1 MSPQPLSAIDGGAQ
15 EIVSREDLYRRAS
28 LLFDDLGMG
37 GTYFP
42 MFRDQIEANFSETA
56 IEAWEQ
62 AAKSSVHAIPL
73 IKRFAAVEGDTRKS
87 DTKGQG
93 RVSSVA
99 FPRMGG
105 VLHKAASKAG
115 VRSESV
121 IGAVELTVHAGYLAS
136 LLLFEGFGGRPIRAN
151 TEVVWNEWIPEA
163 YRAPDEGIEAIWGVA
178 AFQEFWQRFL
188 EQSGMAK
195 PARELAKQKMSP
207 LTSSFSGLVGVGLV
221 LAAVERESD

>member
-1 MSPQPLSAIDGGAQ
+1 MRVIDGGAQ
-15 EIVSREDLYRRAS
+15 EVVSREDLYRRAS

-37 GTYFP
+37 GTYFS
-42 MFRDQIEANFSETA
+42 MFRDNVEANFSQTE

-73 IKRFAAVEGDTRKS
+73 IKRFAAVEGDTRNA

-93 RVSSVA
+93 RISNVA

-105 VLHKAASKAG
+105 VLYDVASKAH

-136 LLLFEGFGGRPIRAN
+136 LLLFERIGGMPISAN
-151 TEVVWNEWIPEA
+151 TEAVWNEWIPEA
-163 YRAPDEGIEAIWGVA
+163 YRAPDDAVEAIWGIA
-178 AFQEFWQRFL
+178 GFQEFWKRFL
-188 EQSGMAK
+188 EQSGMTK
-195 PARELAKQKMSP
+195 PARELVKQKMSP
-207 LTSSFSGLVGVGLV
+207 FTSSFSGLVGVGFM
-221 LAAVERESD
+221 LALTERELD

>member
-1 MSPQPLSAIDGGAQ
+1 
-15 EIVSREDLYRRAS
+15 
-28 LLFDDLGMG
+28 MG

-56 IEAWEQ
+56 IAAWEQ

-105 VLHKAASKAG
+105 VLHKAASKVKDSGCREVCSCADVP
-115 VRSESV
+115 VRR
-121 IGAVELTVHAGYLAS
+121 L
-136 LLLFEGFGGRPIRAN
+136 GRR
-151 TEVVWNEWIPEA
+151 V
-163 YRAPDEGIEAIWGVA
+163 RC
-178 AFQEFWQRFL
+178 
-188 EQSGMAK
+188 
-195 PARELAKQKMSP
+195 
-207 LTSSFSGLVGVGLV
+207 
-221 LAAVERESD
+221 

>member
-1 MSPQPLSAIDGGAQ
+1 MSPQPLSVIDGGAQ

-115 VRSESV
+115 VRV

-136 LLLFEGFGGRPIRAN
+136 LLLSEGFGGRPIRSN

-163 YRAPDEGIEAIWGVA
+163 YRALDEGVEAIWGVA